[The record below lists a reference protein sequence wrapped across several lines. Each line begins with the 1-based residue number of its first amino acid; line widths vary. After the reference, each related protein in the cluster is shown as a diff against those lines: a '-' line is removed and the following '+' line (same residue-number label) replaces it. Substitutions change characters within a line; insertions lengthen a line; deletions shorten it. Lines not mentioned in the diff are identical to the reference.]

1 MDWLTGRG
9 SDPERRPE
17 ANPAAADAESLGEE
31 VVPLVNQASGASWY
45 EEYTKP
51 VDVAVVRLCRL
62 RRAGAGQSGDAE
74 GGDEAVRRA
83 LEDADPEALV
93 WLASRVI
100 SYMDEQGYP
109 ETMRPWLGG

>member
-9 SDPERRPE
+9 SDPEKRPE

-62 RRAGAGQSGDAE
+62 RRALHRLGYVCKRPTWSLKRQSTEQAGWVKNA
-74 GGDEAVRRA
+74 
-83 LEDADPEALV
+83 
-93 WLASRVI
+93 
-100 SYMDEQGYP
+100 
-109 ETMRPWLGG
+109 